1 METKSLIEGIAVG
14 AVAGVVATLLLASKS
29 GQETREGIKG
39 HVEEIK
45 DALVKRL
52 ESAQEL
58 TQAQYEEMVKTLVGE
73 FEAAGKIPADE
84 AKEIAT
90 RLREGYEA
98 IKETACQHACGAK
111 KPAAKPRKVAVK

>member
-1 METKSLIEGIAVG
+1 MEKKTLVEGIAVG

-29 GQETREGIKG
+29 GQETRDEIKG

-52 ESAQEL
+52 ESAEEL
-58 TQAQYEEMVKTLVGE
+58 TQAKYEEIVKAVVGE
-73 FEAAGKIPADE
+73 YEAAKKIPTDE
-84 AKEIAT
+84 AKEIET

-98 IKETACQHACGAK
+98 IRETACQHVCGER
-111 KPAAKPRKVAVK
+111 KPASQRHAVAVK